1 MKVIVE
7 ELGDDDAYVYDA
19 ARQTLFI
26 LPAAQT
32 GESGN
37 GQVGVHKVRV
47 RFEPAVVGGELAN
60 GLRSDFGAPVAVMS
74 VVLLALITYFV
85 LERI

>member
-1 MKVIVE
+1 RKAIVE

-37 GQVGVHKVRV
+37 DQVGVHNVRV
-47 RFEPAVVGGELAN
+47 RFEPAVGGELAN
-60 GLRSDFGAPVAVMS
+60 GLRSDFGSPVAVMS